1 MPDTP
6 AYADDD
12 MVTVVVGADLIR
24 VHPNTL
30 RRWASRGLIA
40 SHRSPGNRQLFRVGD
55 LRALNTPAKVAS

>member
-12 MVTVVVGADLIR
+12 MVTVAVAAAMLR

-30 RRWASRGLIA
+30 RRWVTKDRVR
-40 SHRSPGNRQLFRVGD
+40 SHRSPGNLHLFRVGD
-55 LRALNTPAKVAS
+55 LRQLNTPAKASA